1 MANNNKVTTNE
12 TEIKEQE
19 VCSTPTMEELRK
31 DSKDGVISFG
41 EVFRK
46 SATEDQSDDKTTE
59 GLQPISQEDM
69 DTYTPDPEQ
78 SALEQFG
85 DGVLKDKLT
94 IKPVPLKNQDLYKE
108 EDLMQL
114 SMGRPGY
121 LKLLAKKYKDKPSR
135 LSTGIPDLDEIT
147 GGGWVTNGMSVVAA
161 APNVGK
167 TTILMQS
174 ACAMAQQGTAVVFI
188 TNDMRKVDL
197 EAKVI
202 SQISYSLIG
211 KNCLT
216 ISDITNHNA
225 LLVDDIHTREI
236 ARRLEKT
243 MKYLHIRDLIS
254 DEEFDKECDNDLLLA
269 DKDKLTRIFLKYTT
283 VYEKVI
289 FIVDSLQQV
298 ASYISYGKEG
308 VDNILRTFKEM
319 SAVAPVVM
327 VSTLNR
333 TGYSKQ
339 GEINFADLKESGAVE
354 YNADLIV
361 TMIPKFAIEPDTD
374 MDLKTF
380 KTQAEREIVIS
391 CKKSRDSG
399 EKSVAMTLY
408 APGCTFVKYN
418 DDGIDHPSSAP
429 VVKKKTG
436 KKTVSPFMP
445 TMNISGWNVA
455 NE

>member
-1 MANNNKVTTNE
+1 MDMND
-12 TEIKEQE
+12 TEKEQK
-19 VCSTPTMEELRK
+19 VCSTDNTLFNNMK
-31 DSKDGVISFG
+31 
-41 EVFRK
+41 
-46 SATEDQSDDKTTE
+46 
-59 GLQPISQEDM
+59 PITQEDM
-69 DTYTPDPEQ
+69 DKYAPDPNE

-85 DGVLKDKLT
+85 DGVLKDMLT
-94 IKPVPLKNQDLYKE
+94 IKPVPLKKQDLYKE

-135 LSTGIPDLDEIT
+135 LSTGIPELDEVT

-211 KNCLT
+211 KDCLT

-225 LLVDDIHTREI
+225 LMVDDAHTREI
-236 ARRLEKT
+236 EKRLEKT

-254 DEEFDKECDNDLLLA
+254 DEEFDKECDNDVLLS

-308 VDNILRTFKEM
+308 VDSILRTFKEM

-361 TMIPKFAIEPDTD
+361 TMIPTFFIKGETD
-374 MDLKTF
+374 IDLKDF
-380 KTQAEREIVIS
+380 KSKAERKITIS
-391 CKKSRDSG
+391 CKKSRDSR
-399 EKSVAMTLY
+399 EKDVDMVLY
-408 APGCTFVKYN
+408 APGCTFIKPFEEDTGKVSK
-418 DDGIDHPSSAP
+418 P
-429 VVKKKTG
+429 KKKQPSDPPP
-436 KKTVSPFMP
+436 VSSLPY
-445 TMNISGWNVA
+445 IGAKGWNVV
-455 NE
+455 N